1 MKEDGETLRTKECL
15 HLSPLITSDGNKI
28 ISMDIDEEDAEL
40 TTIEIDTNWLELDED
55 EEMDNNNINK
65 DNGR

>member
-15 HLSPLITSDGNKI
+15 HLSPPITSDGNKI